1 MRRIKI
7 ISVTVSMR
15 RLALPILL
23 ATSSSCSSL
32 PAVVDKQESHALE
45 TYRETS
51 LGAFFAPLEA
61 QHPGQSGFLPIFKGR
76 MAFAGR
82 VLATELAEK
91 TIDAQYY
98 IWEKDATGRLLL
110 DRMLVAADRGVR
122 VRLLVDDINL
132 TGKDSAVAGVDAHP
146 NIEVRVFN
154 PFAHRDRH
162 LVDFLV
168 DMERVN
174 HRMHNKLLAVDNSL
188 AIIGGRNIG
197 NHYFESDES
206 SNFRDLD
213 LVVAGPTVRALS
225 TSFDLFWNSASAYP
239 ASTVLKQQQT
249 AETLTRYRAQLSAYM
264 EQDNYPYPL
273 RADVSV
279 HEEQLDTLLGGLVWA
294 PAEVLY
300 DPPASIQK
308 NSELRSMRDRLF
320 TELRESKREV
330 LIESAYLVTTKAG
343 VEVAK
348 DLQKRQVR
356 MRVLTNSLAS
366 NDVIAAHAGWAKRRK
381 EMIAAGVEVYE
392 LRADSGYLKKDWAS
406 EVGSSRAALHSKV
419 MVLDGE
425 RVFVGSYNLDP
436 RSAYINTEIGV
447 LINSSELAGMITEYM
462 DQGVLPE
469 NSYRVEL
476 VNGQLI
482 WRTIIDGQEVTYDK
496 EPLSGF
502 WARLQVKIVNALPLE
517 SQL

>member
-1 MRRIKI
+1 
-7 ISVTVSMR
+7 
-15 RLALPILL
+15 
-23 ATSSSCSSL
+23 
-32 PAVVDKQESHALE
+32 
-45 TYRETS
+45 
-51 LGAFFAPLEA
+51 
-61 QHPGQSGFLPIFKGR
+61 
-76 MAFAGR
+76 
-82 VLATELAEK
+82 
-91 TIDAQYY
+91 
-98 IWEKDATGRLLL
+98 
-110 DRMLVAADRGVR
+110 
-122 VRLLVDDINL
+122 
-132 TGKDSAVAGVDAHP
+132 
-146 NIEVRVFN
+146 
-154 PFAHRDRH
+154 
-162 LVDFLV
+162 
-168 DMERVN
+168 
-174 HRMHNKLLAVDNSL
+174 
-188 AIIGGRNIG
+188 
-197 NHYFESDES
+197 
-206 SNFRDLD
+206 
-213 LVVAGPTVRALS
+213 
-225 TSFDLFWNSASAYP
+225 
-239 ASTVLKQQQT
+239 
-249 AETLTRYRAQLSAYM
+249 
-264 EQDNYPYPL
+264 
-273 RADVSV
+273 
-279 HEEQLDTLLGGLVWA
+279 
-294 PAEVLY
+294 
-300 DPPASIQK
+300 
-308 NSELRSMRDRLF
+308 
-320 TELRESKREV
+320 
-330 LIESAYLVTTKAG
+330 VTTKAG
-343 VEVAK
+343 VELAK